1 LKACLPPQW
10 VASLQAVV
18 TPIPVAPWGKP
29 QGLLI
34 LQCERSAHPRRTGDG
49 RSNVRESN
57 QKDLAAIARL
67 VLLTALLA
75 VVAAVM
81 LGLLS
86 R

>member
-1 LKACLPPQW
+1 M
-10 VASLQAVV
+10 SENR
-18 TPIPVAPWGKP
+18 I
-29 QGLLI
+29 
-34 LQCERSAHPRRTGDG
+34 R
-49 RSNVRESN
+49 
-57 QKDLAAIARL
+57 DLAAIARL